1 VRRLVALLLALAV
14 ALAGATA
21 GLAGKGDPQ
30 RAITKADQAKA
41 KAMLLRRTD
50 LAAGFRATPAS
61 PDPDWYCAALDESD
75 LTLTGDAETPQWTKQ
90 QPGVFFVAGSTAQL
104 YRTNAQAQASWRRGT
119 STAGEKCVRV
129 LLDKELAK
137 SGLHIRSLTRMSF
150 PRLSAQTA
158 AYRLVIESTTQTAA
172 PALYGDL
179 VVQQRGRAQTS
190 VMVFSLGA
198 PLVRAELVT
207 FARTVAQRMAKAMGG

>member
-14 ALAGATA
+14 ALAGAA
-21 GLAGKGDPQ
+21 AALGGKGDPQ

-50 LAAGFRATPAS
+50 LAAGFRATPPS

-90 QPGVFFVAGSTAQL
+90 QTGVFFVAGSTAQL
-104 YRTNAQAQASWRRGT
+104 YRTRAQAQTSWRRGT
-119 STAGEKCVRV
+119 SAAGEKCVRI

-137 SGLHIRSLTRMSF
+137 SGLHIRSLTRMPF
-150 PRLSAQTA
+150 PRLSPQTV
-158 AYRLVIESTTQTAA
+158 AYRLVIESATQTAA

-198 PLVRAELVT
+198 PLVRAELVA
-207 FARTVAQRMAKAMGG
+207 FARTVAQRMAKTMSG